1 MALENDFGSAE
12 LLELLRFRDQAH
24 ASAAEETERK
34 IRYSLLKERLHQFET
49 ELPTL
54 LRFRDQAHASAV
66 KEDELREN
74 MTRAY
79 NAEKK
84 VLETEDELRENMTR
98 AYNAEKKV
106 LEMGSDI
113 DRLITKHQSEI
124 ALIRSSRTWRIGHFI
139 LMPIRLLRALKR
151 S

>member
-1 MALENDFGSAE
+1 MHPKNDFGSAE
-12 LLELLRFRDQAH
+12 ILELMHFRDQVF
-24 ASAAEETERK
+24 ASAAEEAERS
-34 IRYSLLKERLHQFET
+34 IRYSLMKDRVQKLE
-49 ELPTL
+49 
-54 LRFRDQAHASAV
+54 
-66 KEDELREN
+66 
-74 MTRAY
+74 
-79 NAEKK
+79 AEFIEQTD
-84 VLETEDELRENMTR
+84 LLRENMTR

>member
-84 VLETEDELRENMTR
+84 VLE
-98 AYNAEKKV
+98 
-106 LEMGSDI
+106 MGSDI

>member
-1 MALENDFGSAE
+1 MPLENDFSSAE

-24 ASAAEETERK
+24 ASAAEESERK
-34 IRYSLLKERLHQFET
+34 IRYSLLKERLHQIET

-84 VLETEDELRENMTR
+84 VLEMR
-98 AYNAEKKV
+98 
-106 LEMGSDI
+106 SDI

-139 LMPIRLLRALKR
+139 LMPLRLLRALKR